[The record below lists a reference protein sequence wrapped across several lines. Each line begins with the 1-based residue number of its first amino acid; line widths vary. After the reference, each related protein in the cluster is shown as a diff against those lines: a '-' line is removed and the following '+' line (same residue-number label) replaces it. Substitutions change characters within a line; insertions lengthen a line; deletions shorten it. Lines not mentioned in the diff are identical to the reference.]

1 MHLLLSGLFA
11 MTEKRLQHSK
21 THNWVMCPTC
31 RQHTDFGNIAYAVD
45 SQKESP
51 NSSMLHT
58 INNCERHEA
67 SITVQGSYGTKVIY
81 RIILL

>member
-1 MHLLLSGLFA
+1 
-11 MTEKRLQHSK
+11 MTEERLQHSK

-45 SQKESP
+45 AQKESP

-58 INNCERHEA
+58 TDSCGKHEA
-67 SITVQGSYGTKVIY
+67 SITVKGSYGTKVFY
-81 RIILL
+81 CVATLSVLIISR